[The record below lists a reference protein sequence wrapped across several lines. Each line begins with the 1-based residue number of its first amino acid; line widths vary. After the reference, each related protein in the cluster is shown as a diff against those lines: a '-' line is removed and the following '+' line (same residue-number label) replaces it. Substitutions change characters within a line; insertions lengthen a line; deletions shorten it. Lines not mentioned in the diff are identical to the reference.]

1 MLFLMFRHSVVSDS
15 ETPWTAARP
24 ASLSLT
30 ISRSLHKFMFIA
42 SVMRSSHLIFW
53 CLLLLLPSIF
63 PSIRDFSKVSATHI
77 RGPKYWSF
85 SISPSSEYSG
95 FISFKIDRFDLLAVQ
110 GTFRSLLQHHNS
122 SVLSFLYGPTVTSVY
137 DYWKNHMF
145 GYMDLCQQSDVSAF

>member
-63 PSIRDFSKVSATHI
+63 PSIRDFFNESFVHI
-77 RGPKYWSF
+77 R
-85 SISPSSEYSG
+85 
-95 FISFKIDRFDLLAVQ
+95 
-110 GTFRSLLQHHNS
+110 
-122 SVLSFLYGPTVTSVY
+122 
-137 DYWKNHMF
+137 
-145 GYMDLCQQSDVSAF
+145 